1 MKFLNTNDQIKNNMD
16 YNNKIQIHNFV
27 LFKHRVDKTSFIK
40 VSTVAGDWS
49 VSYREDNI
57 MFLTIDMADES
68 QYEGLYNVL
77 VGMYGACNT
86 VDVEFTKD
94 LFDALNRFYERLKAA
109 REKVSAEDD
118 AKALNEEKSM
128 YELKERMENG
138 HGKDNR
144 RDALPQS

>member
-1 MKFLNTNDQIKNNMD
+1 MD
-16 YNNKIQIHNFV
+16 YNKKIQIHNFV
-27 LFKHRVDKTSFIK
+27 VLKHRVDKSSFIK

>member
-1 MKFLNTNDQIKNNMD
+1 MD
-16 YNNKIQIHNFV
+16 YNKKIQIHNFV

-40 VSTVAGDWS
+40 VTTVAGDWS

-57 MFLTIDMADES
+57 MFLTLDMADES

-77 VGMYGACNT
+77 VGMYGTCNT
-86 VDVEFTKD
+86 VDAEFTKD
-94 LFDALNRFYERLKAA
+94 LFGALNRFYERLKAA
-109 REKVSAEDD
+109 RKPVPAEDD

-128 YELKERMENG
+128 YELKERMGNG

-144 RDALPQS
+144 GDALPQS

>member
-1 MKFLNTNDQIKNNMD
+1 MD
-16 YNNKIQIHNFV
+16 YNKKIQIHNFV

-57 MFLTIDMADES
+57 LYLTLDMADES

-86 VDVEFTKD
+86 VDAEFTKD
-94 LFDALNRFYERLKAA
+94 LFDALNRFYERLKAS
-109 REKVSAEDD
+109 RKPVSAEDD
-118 AKALNEEKSM
+118 AKVLDEEKSM
-128 YELKERMENG
+128 YELNERMENG
-138 HGKDNR
+138 YGKDNR
-144 RDALPQS
+144 GDVLPQS

>member
-1 MKFLNTNDQIKNNMD
+1 MN
-16 YNNKIQIHNFV
+16 YNKKIQIHNFV
-27 LFKHRVDKTSFIK
+27 LLKHRVDKTSFIK
-40 VSTVAGDWS
+40 VTTVAGDWS

-57 MFLTIDMADES
+57 MFLTLDMADES

-77 VGMYGACNT
+77 VGMYGTCNA
-86 VDVEFTKD
+86 VDSEFTRD
-94 LFDALNRFYERLKAA
+94 LFVALNRFYDRLKAA
-109 REKVSAEDD
+109 RKPVSAEDD

-144 RDALPQS
+144 GDALPQS

>member
-1 MKFLNTNDQIKNNMD
+1 MD
-16 YNNKIQIHNFV
+16 YNKKIQIHNFV

-57 MFLTIDMADES
+57 LYLTLDMADES

-109 REKVSAEDD
+109 RKPVSAEDD
-118 AKALNEEKSM
+118 ATALSEEKSM

-144 RDALPQS
+144 GDALPQS

>member
-1 MKFLNTNDQIKNNMD
+1 
-16 YNNKIQIHNFV
+16 
-27 LFKHRVDKTSFIK
+27 
-40 VSTVAGDWS
+40 
-49 VSYREDNI
+49 
-57 MFLTIDMADES
+57 MFLTLDMADES

-77 VGMYGACNT
+77 VGMYGACDT
-86 VDVEFTKD
+86 VDAEFTKD
-94 LFDALNRFYERLKAA
+94 LFVALNRFYDRLRAA

-118 AKALNEEKSM
+118 AKALDEERSM

>member
-1 MKFLNTNDQIKNNMD
+1 MD
-16 YNNKIQIHNFV
+16 YNKKIQIHNFV
-27 LFKHRVDKTSFIK
+27 VLKHKVDKASFIK

-57 MFLTIDMADES
+57 MFLTLDMADES

-77 VGMYGACNT
+77 VGMYGTCNT
-86 VDVEFTKD
+86 VDAEFTKD
-94 LFDALNRFYERLKAA
+94 LFDALNRFYDRLKAA

-118 AKALNEEKSM
+118 AKALDEERIM

-138 HGKDNR
+138 YGNDDSGGDR
-144 RDALPQS
+144 PQG

>member
-1 MKFLNTNDQIKNNMD
+1 MD
-16 YNNKIQIHNFV
+16 YGKKVQIRNFV
-27 LFKHRVDKTSFIK
+27 LWKQKADKISYIK
-40 VSTVAGDWS
+40 VSTLAGDWS

-109 REKVSAEDD
+109 RKPVSAEDD
-118 AKALNEEKSM
+118 ATALSEEKSM

-144 RDALPQS
+144 GDALPQS

>member
-1 MKFLNTNDQIKNNMD
+1 MD
-16 YNNKIQIHNFV
+16 YNKKIQIHNFV
-27 LFKHRVDKTSFIK
+27 VLKHRVDKTSFIK

-118 AKALNEEKSM
+118 AKVLNEGKSM
-128 YELKERMENG
+128 YELKERIENG
-138 HGKDNR
+138 HGKDNSGDDR
-144 RDALPQS
+144 PQS